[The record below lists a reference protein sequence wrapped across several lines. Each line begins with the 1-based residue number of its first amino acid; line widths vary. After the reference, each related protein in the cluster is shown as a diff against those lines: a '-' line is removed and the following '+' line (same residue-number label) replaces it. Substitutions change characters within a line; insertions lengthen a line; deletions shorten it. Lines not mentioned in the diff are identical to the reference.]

1 MSQVSSSQVSS
12 SQVGAQRT
20 DDVGTTVRREVRVG
34 APPAVAF
41 RVFTEQFG
49 TWWPA
54 EHHLGDGPVPAF
66 VLEAHEGG
74 RIFERGA
81 DGVEQ
86 DWGRVTASEPP
97 HRLVVSWELDAE
109 WRHDP
114 ARASEV
120 EVFFTA
126 EGEGTRV
133 VLVHRHL
140 DRAGATWPA
149 MRDAVAGERGWPGIL
164 ARYAAAVATG

>member
-1 MSQVSSSQVSS
+1 MRISQVSSSE
-12 SQVGAQRT
+12 VGVRQP
-20 DDVGTTVRREVRVG
+20 DDDGPTAVRREVRVG
-34 APPAVAF
+34 APPTVAF
-41 RVFTEQFG
+41 RVFTELFG

-54 EHHLGDGPVPAF
+54 EHHLGEGPVPTF
-66 VLEAHEGG
+66 VLEGRVGG

-86 DWGRVTASEPP
+86 DWGRVTVSDPP
-97 HRLVVSWELDAE
+97 HRLVLSWELDAE
-109 WRHDP
+109 WRYDP

-120 EVFFTA
+120 EVVFTS

-140 DRAGATWPA
+140 DRAGAAWPA
-149 MRDAVAGERGWPGIL
+149 MRDAVAGDGGWPEIL
-164 ARYAAAVATG
+164 ARYVSVADAG